1 MAKTA
6 SIFGKLKLYDGTSA
20 YDEITNIVS
29 ISGASA
35 SMSTIDATHL
45 GSASY
50 FKEYLAGYLDG
61 GDVTVVCH
69 LDPEVADGSN
79 QRLVKAHFEARTSE
93 IYRIVLPTGPYASFT
108 AFVTG
113 WNTFQLEQ
121 EAVVGLE
128 FTLKITGAITY
139 ADAE

>member
-6 SIFGKLKLYDGTSA
+6 SIFGKLKLYDGVSA

-45 GSASY
+45 SSASY

-69 LDPEVADGSN
+69 LDPEAADGSN
-79 QRLVKAHFEARTSE
+79 QLLVKAHFEARTSE
-93 IYRIVLPTGPYASFT
+93 TFRIVLPTGPYAGFT

-139 ADAE
+139 ADSE

>member
-1 MAKTA
+1 MASTS
-6 SIFGKLKLYDGTSA
+6 SIFGKLKLYDGVSA
-20 YDEITNIVS
+20 YDTIDNVVS

-35 SMSTIDATHL
+35 SMSTIDSTHL
-45 GSASY
+45 NSPSY

-61 GDVTVVCH
+61 GEVSVTCH
-69 LDPEVADGSN
+69 LDPEAADGSN
-79 QRLVKAHFEARTSE
+79 QLLVKAHFEARTSE
-93 IYRIVLPTGPYASFT
+93 LYRIVLASGPYVQFT

-113 WNTFQLEQ
+113 WNTFQLEN

-128 FTLKITGAITY
+128 FTLKITGGLTY